1 MVADFLQKNSHC
13 FDVHLYNFKANSLNS
28 HSHVWLLF
36 GWMLGWSVCT
46 QVSTTAAWS
55 LDVDNN
61 QSFSAVLFPTNGCS
75 DTLCYYGITSHMEI
89 TLMDNKHFLSS
100 FTEERWLFAG
110 DVFEGLWGGVSPCWC
125 DWNNQCG
132 RVGSEQC
139 VLMYDGIIQ
148 ICQVVEWCKLSCHT

>member
-1 MVADFLQKNSHC
+1 MSIFIISKQTRFIVTVMYDFC
-13 FDVHLYNFKANSLNS
+13 
-28 HSHVWLLF
+28 
-36 GWMLGWSVCT
+36 LGGCWSVCT
-46 QVSTTAAWS
+46 QVSTTAAQR

-110 DVFEGLWGGVSPCWC
+110 DVFEGLWGACTHVDVIGIINAAELAVSSVCWC
-125 DWNNQCG
+125 MM
-132 RVGSEQC
+132 GS
-139 VLMYDGIIQ
+139 
-148 ICQVVEWCKLSCHT
+148 CKYVK